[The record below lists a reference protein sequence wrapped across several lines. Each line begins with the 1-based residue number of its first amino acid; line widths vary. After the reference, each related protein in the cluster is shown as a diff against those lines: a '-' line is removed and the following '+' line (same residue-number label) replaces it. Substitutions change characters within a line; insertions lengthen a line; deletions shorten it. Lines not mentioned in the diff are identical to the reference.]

1 MIWWAVKE
9 YIASFHVQ
17 DLNGQALVHMRTVKF
32 QEWRHLDHFLLYI
45 NDRRFCIGGVW
56 IVFCS
61 YFMVCQMHWIVWS
74 HVLTWYIYGQDPIM
88 PYHTLILTHTHANP
102 CGFTIVQNVSTLL
115 IFINRPVYIHNFESI
130 PSAAN

>member
-1 MIWWAVKE
+1 MIWWTVKE

-17 DLNGQALVHMRTVKF
+17 DLNRQELVHMTTVKF
-32 QEWRHLDHFLLYI
+32 QESRHLDHFLLYI
-45 NDRRFCIGGVW
+45 NDRGFCIGGFW

-61 YFMVCQMHWIVWS
+61 YFMVCQMHWMVWS

-88 PYHTLILTHTHANP
+88 PYHILILTHTCKSLWFYYCAECFYSFDFH
-102 CGFTIVQNVSTLL
+102 
-115 IFINRPVYIHNFESI
+115 RPVYIHNFESI